1 MSNDS
6 TGPFEAVQAFGR
18 LPAWTVKGPGIIG
31 SYGRWRSES
40 EAWECAVLLNDIY
53 ALGADG
59 KQDAMRAVK
68 ALLRELKGL
77 RPGLDRAHD
86 HHGVQREKVD
96 AAIRLGEL
104 ALGVPGPDLGEPEAH
119 CERCGGRNA
128 KCWHSPSPFWNAVM
142 RDQDTGID
150 IHDIVC
156 PTCFVEL
163 AEAKGIVANWCL
175 RPHDIPYPKD
185 PKGRAWN
192 DVDCLWMGPLGVPG
206 AELLVNSSA
215 VENDKAP
222 EDAASPRCISGPHAG
237 SAEQIRQQYEGGI
250 QEGDTVMEAKPIDAP
265 EHFMAVADGHRIR
278 IPVRDNN
285 MLGEVILCDHITEL
299 PVARKMLERL
309 QAAIRTVE
317 KGIPAPP
324 PPPPGRII
332 HEGKVP
338 PQP

>member
-6 TGPFEAVQAFGR
+6 TGPFEAVQEFGL

-40 EAWECAVLLNDIY
+40 DAWECAVLLNDIY

-59 KQDAMRAVK
+59 KDDAMRAVK

-104 ALGVPGPDLGEPEAH
+104 ALGVPGAEPPV
-119 CERCGGRNA
+119 G
-128 KCWHSPSPFWNAVM
+128 
-142 RDQDTGID
+142 
-150 IHDIVC
+150 
-156 PTCFVEL
+156 L
-163 AEAKGIVANWCL
+163 
-175 RPHDIPYPKD
+175 
-185 PKGRAWN
+185 
-192 DVDCLWMGPLGVPG
+192 
-206 AELLVNSSA
+206 SA
-215 VENDKAP
+215 VSPGKAP
-222 EDAASPRCISGPHAG
+222 EDAASPRCISGPHAE
-237 SAEQIRQQYEGGI
+237 SAEQIRQQYERGI

-299 PVARKMLERL
+299 PVAKKMLERL

-317 KGIPAPP
+317 KGIAAPP